1 MIGITMV
8 IGLMPQLLT
17 LYVLLQYRRHGSKKL
32 GIELFG
38 LRGSGEPIPQLSY
51 IVP

>member
-1 MIGITMV
+1 MIGTTMV
-8 IGLMPQLLT
+8 MGLMPTLLT

-32 GIELFG
+32 GIERLG
-38 LRGSGEPIPQLSY
+38 LRGSGEPIPQFNH